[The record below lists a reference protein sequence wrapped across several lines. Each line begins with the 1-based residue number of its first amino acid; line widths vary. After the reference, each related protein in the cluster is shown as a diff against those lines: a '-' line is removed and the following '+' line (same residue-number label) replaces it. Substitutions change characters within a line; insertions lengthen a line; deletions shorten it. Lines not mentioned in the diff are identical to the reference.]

1 MVWEAKDGYT
11 STSNSVAKLIDAAR
25 DPGVPADSWWEKIN
39 NSDWWQVIVVIAT
52 VVVIIAAIAAFV
64 VTGPIAIIAAVTAAV
79 LGAVLLADDVMAFA
93 AGEMSGAEFAV
104 MIGLSAIPGGR
115 AARAGAKAGTAAI
128 DAGIAASKAGSSTVR
143 VTTRNGESIVRSRNP
158 DWLNKLLD
166 RTDIEPW
173 RRVRAEWQ
181 EFNYQ
186 NHHRYP
192 QNEVALRNGKFL
204 DSYVPDVA
212 IVSRKNTQLW
222 DVTPK
227 TARLYIDEMLAKYAP
242 NTPIASGGKLDGRLV
257 LEVPVQRGEIPQAI
271 LDHARNLDPQ
281 VLIRDVLGHIYN

>member
-1 MVWEAKDGYT
+1 M
-11 STSNSVAKLIDAAR
+11 
-25 DPGVPADSWWEKIN
+25 
-39 NSDWWQVIVVIAT
+39 
-52 VVVIIAAIAAFV
+52 
-64 VTGPIAIIAAVTAAV
+64 
-79 LGAVLLADDVMAFA
+79 
-93 AGEMSGAEFAV
+93 
-104 MIGLSAIPGGR
+104 
-115 AARAGAKAGTAAI
+115 
-128 DAGIAASKAGSSTVR
+128 
-143 VTTRNGESIVRSRNP
+143 
-158 DWLNKLLD
+158 
-166 RTDIEPW
+166 EPW